1 MSTTSFSR
9 RHLANGIFTYTAL
22 ALTFAAV
29 ALSGCGSHP
38 IKPEGDNVKITR
50 EAIDDDDCKEIG
62 PVEGR
67 VSSAKGTF
75 EQALEDLKLDA
86 ARKGANKVKIETTSG
101 TGTAVRGIA
110 YFCD

>member
-1 MSTTSFSR
+1 MLATHFQR
-9 RHLANGIFTYTAL
+9 RSLSARNLLGALNLIVL
-22 ALTFAAV
+22 ALSVSA
-29 ALSGCGSHP
+29 CGSHP
-38 IKPEGDNVKITR
+38 IKPEGNNVKITR
-50 EAIDDDDCKEIG
+50 EAVDDDDCKEMG

-86 ARKGANKVKIETTSG
+86 ARKGANKVKIEATSG
-101 TGTAVRGIA
+101 TGTAVKGIA

>member
-1 MSTTSFSR
+1 MPTTESHR
-9 RHLANGIFTYTAL
+9 PLIF
-22 ALTFAAV
+22 
-29 ALSGCGSHP
+29 ALSAFALGVLLSACGSHP
-38 IKPEGDNVKITR
+38 IKPEGENVKITR
-50 EAIDDDDCKEIG
+50 EAIDDEDCKEIG

-101 TGTAVRGIA
+101 IGTAVKGIA